1 MVVSQERL
9 ASGVGAAILRR
20 GGNAIDAAVA
30 TAFALAVTL
39 PQAGNLGGGG
49 FLLFWH
55 QGQRKAYAL
64 NFREMAPRR
73 ANAEMFLGAAGDVD
87 RQKAT
92 RSLLSSGVPGTV
104 AGLLEAQQRFGVL
117 SRAEVMAPAIALAR
131 GGFPVY
137 PALAASL
144 QQALPLLGNDP
155 AAKQIF
161 YRLKPNIAAV
171 AFYQPGDIFKQ
182 PS

>member
-49 FLLFWH
+49 FLLLWH

-73 ANAEMFLGAAGDVD
+73 AYAEMFLRADGDVD

-104 AGLLEAQQRFGVL
+104 AGFRYIPLWQLLCNRLCPYWAKILRQNKFF
-117 SRAEVMAPAIALAR
+117 IALSQT
-131 GGFPVY
+131 
-137 PALAASL
+137 SL
-144 QQALPLLGNDP
+144 QLLFINL
-155 AAKQIF
+155 ATSSSN
-161 YRLKPNIAAV
+161 R
-171 AFYQPGDIFKQ
+171 
-182 PS
+182 S